1 MTHTPPIHHH
11 LSPLGEKRKEKK
23 KKRFKVGPI
32 PTVYIHIILIM
43 SVMIHQITA

>member
-1 MTHTPPIHHH
+1 MNDTHTTNPPP
-11 LSPLGEKRKEKK
+11 PLTIGREEKRKEE
-23 KKRFKVGPI
+23 RFKVGPI